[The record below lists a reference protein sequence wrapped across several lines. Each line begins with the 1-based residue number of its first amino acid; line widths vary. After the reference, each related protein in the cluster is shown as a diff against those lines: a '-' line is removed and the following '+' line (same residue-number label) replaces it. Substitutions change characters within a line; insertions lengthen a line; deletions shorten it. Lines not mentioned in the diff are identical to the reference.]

1 MISLGSFVR
10 YVVRSASEGA
20 EEAANVV
27 LERWKAHVDQQ
38 DQAWK
43 PVKHRVELE
52 RNAAEVPEL
61 ALVQPSTLVPGSM
74 EVELTTHVTLE
85 GARETERA
93 SSTIPALMLA
103 MRRGGRRDTELTI
116 RIKLERMD
124 IPEAS
129 HVLRDAM
136 VRDVRQDLSRRKI
149 DG

>member
-1 MISLGSFVR
+1 MISMGSFVR
-10 YVVRSASEGA
+10 YVVHSASEGA

-27 LERWKAHVDQQ
+27 LDRWKAHVDEQG
-38 DQAWK
+38 DVWK
-43 PVKHRVELE
+43 PLKHRVELE
-52 RNAAEVPEL
+52 RNAADVPEL
-61 ALVQPSTLVPGSM
+61 SLVQPTTLGPGSM

-85 GARETERA
+85 AAKETESA
-93 SSTIPALMLA
+93 GSTIPALMLA

-136 VRDVRQDLSRRKI
+136 VRDVRQDLARRKI
-149 DG
+149 NG